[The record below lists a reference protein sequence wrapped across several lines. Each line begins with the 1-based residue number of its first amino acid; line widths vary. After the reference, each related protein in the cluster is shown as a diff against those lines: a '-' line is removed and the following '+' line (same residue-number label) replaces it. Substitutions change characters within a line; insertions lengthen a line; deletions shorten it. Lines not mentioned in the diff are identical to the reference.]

1 MSSTTATFAPTNT
14 IKGFWMTRHNFGRHP
29 FATTETTAEST
40 WKTRG
45 ARSYKSFKDFFAKQ
59 HRFGRS
65 PFAEMPTS
73 WM

>member
-1 MSSTTATFAPTNT
+1 MAIAKTLKYSGVVISHGET
-14 IKGFWMTRHNFGRHP
+14 IEEVPEFVPK
-29 FATTETTAEST
+29 ST

-45 ARSYKSFKDFFAKQ
+45 ARSCKSFKDFFAKQ
-59 HRFGRS
+59 HRFGRR

>member
-1 MSSTTATFAPTNT
+1 MNS
-14 IKGFWMTRHNFGRHP
+14 IKSFFQQQHNLRRHP
-29 FATTETTAEST
+29 FAITECAKPTEST
-40 WKTRG
+40 WKT
-45 ARSYKSFKDFFAKQ
+45 FKDFFAKQ

>member
-1 MSSTTATFAPTNT
+1 MNS
-14 IKGFWMTRHNFGRHP
+14 IKSFFQQQHNLRRHP
-29 FATTETTAEST
+29 FATTETTAANKTT

>member
-1 MSSTTATFAPTNT
+1 MTS
-14 IKGFWMTRHNFGRHP
+14 IKSFFQQQHNLRRHP
-29 FATTETTAEST
+29 FATADKPTAQTTGEMRAT
-40 WKTRG
+40 FWG
-45 ARSYKSFKDFFAKQ
+45 DFKNFFAKQ

>member
-1 MSSTTATFAPTNT
+1 MSASTNT
-14 IKGFWMTRHNFGRHP
+14 IKGFFQMRHNFGRYP
-29 FATTETTAEST
+29 FATTEPAKPAEST

-45 ARSYKSFKDFFAKQ
+45 ARSCKSFKDFFAKQ
-59 HRFGRS
+59 HRFGRR